1 MFFIPP
7 PFHSPVSRLQ
17 LFRDRLAQL
26 FATTLVDEE
35 QMYLYALL
43 EMINARLSTD
53 QLFGTAE
60 ATAACNAMTDANEI
74 MLSDGVVYKI

>member
-1 MFFIPP
+1 
-7 PFHSPVSRLQ
+7 
-17 LFRDRLAQL
+17 
-26 FATTLVDEE
+26 
-35 QMYLYALL
+35 MYLYALL